1 MNEIKLHNSNIPVAL
16 AVGVACGTIKS
27 REYVDERDVDVVKL
41 TINKKEANQKR
52 KPLAKIQKALDDIF
66 IRYQAYLNQ
75 LDFKTLSKIKNSNMR
90 YIMQAIPEKTT
101 NLEVL
106 GLSILSRIIKDKE
119 HGLKFI
125 NPVFNIFEE
134 VDYNAIVKMITIE
147 FKLSEDTIHDMWDI
161 SGKVYERIKCA

>member
-16 AVGVACGTIKS
+16 AIGVACGTIKS

-41 TINKKEANQKR
+41 TVSKKEANQKR

-66 IRYQAYLNQ
+66 VRYQTYLNH
-75 LDFKTLSKIKNSNMR
+75 LDHKTLTKIKNSNMR

-106 GLSILSRIIKDKE
+106 GLSILARVIKDKE

-125 NPVFNIFEE
+125 DPVFDIFKE
-134 VDYNAIVKMITIE
+134 VDYNSIVKMITIE
-147 FKLSEDTIHDMWDI
+147 FKISEDTVHDMWSI
-161 SGKVYERIKCA
+161 AGKVYERIKCA